1 MELPETAD
9 RLQRIISVVPASGR
23 LRGGIDR
30 PVGQLGTYHAIALA
44 AVPHKH
50 VHVIDWLYLRRSRMH
65 GKSHAYGDQRS
76 DADFHFHG
84 VLSVRLGGYLDVG
97 AAARL
102 VIRGADFETEFVAAR
117 FVERAGELRSLPDF
131 DVVQIPYARRVLR
144 GCELEGYGQVFP
156 CRDIVY
162 GGIAR
167 RPLSKDRGERFLGDG
182 RVGVLFFAGNYY
194 QRQSQQ
200 HQ

>member
-1 MELPETAD
+1 
-9 RLQRIISVVPASGR
+9 
-23 LRGGIDR
+23 
-30 PVGQLGTYHAIALA
+30 
-44 AVPHKH
+44 
-50 VHVIDWLYLRRSRMH
+50 MH
-65 GKSHAYGDQRS
+65 TGDQRS

-144 GCELEGYGQVFP
+144 GV
-156 CRDIVY
+156 RT
-162 GGIAR
+162 GGLWSGL
-167 RPLSKDRGERFLGDG
+167 PLP
-182 RVGVLFFAGNYY
+182 
-194 QRQSQQ
+194 
-200 HQ
+200 

>member
-1 MELPETAD
+1 M
-9 RLQRIISVVPASGR
+9 
-23 LRGGIDR
+23 
-30 PVGQLGTYHAIALA
+30 
-44 AVPHKH
+44 
-50 VHVIDWLYLRRSRMH
+50 
-65 GKSHAYGDQRS
+65 
-76 DADFHFHG
+76 
-84 VLSVRLGGYLDVG
+84 
-97 AAARL
+97 
-102 VIRGADFETEFVAAR
+102 IRGADFETEFVAAR

-182 RVGVLFFAGNYY
+182 RVGVLF
-194 QRQSQQ
+194 SQEIIISGRASSINNAIFSSFSFII
-200 HQ
+200 